1 MPIKQTT
8 GYIGSGIF
16 SCGTGKSY
24 INMLNFLSDELK
36 DEKVYD
42 ELKNDELYKDNNLT
56 ITDLFNGLA
65 LLRYSDNTKIYI
77 DINEAKNALEQIKC
91 MSIHDVIINYAYEVD
106 TTEVIY

>member
-24 INMLNFLSDELK
+24 IDTLEFLSDALKEVELY
-36 DEKVYD
+36 E
-42 ELKNDELYKDNNLT
+42 ELKNAELYKDNNLT

-77 DINEAKNALEQIKC
+77 DINEAKNDLEQIKC
-91 MSIHDVIINYAYEVD
+91 MNIHDVIINYAYEVD